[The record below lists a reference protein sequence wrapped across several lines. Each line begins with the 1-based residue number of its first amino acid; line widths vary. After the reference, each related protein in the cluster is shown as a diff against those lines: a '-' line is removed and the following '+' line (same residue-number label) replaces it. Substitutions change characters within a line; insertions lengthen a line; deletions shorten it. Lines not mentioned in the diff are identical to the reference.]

1 MALFFTLY
9 MNIAA
14 TAKKYIASGVILV
27 TERRKTIY

>member
-1 MALFFTLY
+1 MALFFILY
-9 MNIAA
+9 TNSTA